1 MKKILLL
8 LAVVV
13 LSGATILTSC
23 SKSKKERVT
32 VEEDKILGTW
42 TGDYSTNGAITITF
56 TTGSPNYSFRGT
68 IYSTEG
74 GTNTEYERIAD
85 TAEDDWTSAVT
96 SVPSSTPRAR
106 LEVRRKSTASSLLPA
121 TRLSPSPISVT
132 PYRKKAS
139 PARSEITFRKLIGF
153 SVAKTFSIGQYK
165 QKRAKKQARRGRK
178 RPRRAECFC

>member
-74 GTNTEYERIAD
+74 GTNTEYERID
-85 TAEDDWTSAVT
+85 GKYNLFGNTLKLYVQNVSRKDEEGWTNMTYNDWVTVNLTFVDDNTVN
-96 SVPSSTPRAR
+96 AR
-106 LEVRRKSTASSLLPA
+106 WGKSMTAS
-121 TRLSPSPISVT
+121 V
-132 PYRKKAS
+132 
-139 PARSEITFRKLIGF
+139 
-153 SVAKTFSIGQYK
+153 
-165 QKRAKKQARRGRK
+165 KR
-178 RPRRAECFC
+178 